1 MLITRPASRETASH
15 SDRKDPAMR
24 LVSAA
29 TAVLVS
35 GTVLALSGCFPPPNY
50 GYPQPG
56 MYQYQQPIQTLEPGG
71 TYVPGG
77 SGTYVPGTSIQSSP
91 PGSGSLTPLDGGNA
105 PAYSG
110 SSTQSPLVPN
120 PPAAGSPYYGT
131 SNSSQTFENPTTPS
145 QQYDPPAASNPSSNP
160 FPAGTSEIN
169 FEGYT
174 PPAMLEVRNGPQL
187 YPAMT
192 VAYEP
197 DVRDDASLSITAHH
211 VERPVRDAEPAFDHD
226 REEFTW
232 LRGVVSFDETDSS
245 WNIVYSDAPESSDP
259 YAGFLT
265 LLDHPDFES
274 LQDGTEVIV
283 YGAVDPVLTDSTG
296 RPQYVVTRIV
306 PVEG

>member
-1 MLITRPASRETASH
+1 
-15 SDRKDPAMR
+15 MR

-29 TAVLVS
+29 TALCVGGGVI
-35 GTVLALSGCFPPPNY
+35 ALSGCFPPPNY

-56 MYQYQQPIQTLEPGG
+56 MYQYSQPIQTLEPGG
-71 TYVPGG
+71 SYVPGG
-77 SGTYVPGTSIQSSP
+77 TGTYTPGSTIQSTP
-91 PGSGSLTPLDGGNA
+91 PSGSLTPLDGGSA
-105 PAYSG
+105 PTYSGSSG
-110 SSTQSPLVPN
+110 SSTQSRPVPN
-120 PPAAGSPYYGT
+120 PPAAGGNSPYYPTGQAG
-131 SNSSQTFENPTTPS
+131 QTFSDPVQS
-145 QQYDPPAASNPSSNP
+145 SPPAATNPTNP
-160 FPAGTSEIN
+160 FGTAPAGTQEIN

-174 PPAMLEVRNGPQL
+174 PPTMLEVRTGPQL
-187 YPAMT
+187 FPAMT

-197 DVRDDASLSITAHH
+197 TTHNDASLSITAHH
-211 VERPVRDAEPAFDHD
+211 AERPVTDADPAFDHD

-245 WNIVYSDAPESSDP
+245 WNIVYSDAPESNDP

-274 LQDGTEVIV
+274 LQDGAEVMV